1 MRLEYWLV
9 LGLIVVGA
17 ICAVLLWCDICRH
30 KLTTKLEQ
38 ERREVREAKTK
49 YYNADA
55 VSAMN
60 GK

>member
-17 ICAVLLWCDICRH
+17 ICAVLLWYDICMH
-30 KLTTKLEQ
+30 KSIMKLEQ
-38 ERREVREAKTK
+38 ERMEVREVKTK

-55 VSAMN
+55 VSAMQ

>member
-17 ICAVLLWCDICRH
+17 ICAVLLWYDICRH
-30 KLTTKLEQ
+30 KSTTKLEQ